1 MSNNNSCMFKCKKKN
16 SIDGKI
22 YRVYQIMPLPNQFGP
37 LGLVGIM
44 YCEQDKKFDANDL
57 SQFEI
62 IDEISLQ

>member
-1 MSNNNSCMFKCKKKN
+1 MSNNSCMFKCKKKN

-22 YRVYQIMPLPNQFGP
+22 YRVYQIMPLPNQFGA

-57 SQFEI
+57 S
-62 IDEISLQ
+62 

>member
-1 MSNNNSCMFKCKKKN
+1 MKQIRKNVFETNSS
-16 SIDGKI
+16 SIHSLSISDKDN
-22 YRVYQIMPLPNQFGP
+22 YDYTQLFGA

>member
-1 MSNNNSCMFKCKKKN
+1 MSNNSCMFKCKKKN
-16 SIDGKI
+16 AIDGKT
-22 YRVYQIMPLPNQFGP
+22 YRVYQIMPLPNQIGT

-44 YCEQDKKFDANDL
+44 YCEQDKKFDVNDL